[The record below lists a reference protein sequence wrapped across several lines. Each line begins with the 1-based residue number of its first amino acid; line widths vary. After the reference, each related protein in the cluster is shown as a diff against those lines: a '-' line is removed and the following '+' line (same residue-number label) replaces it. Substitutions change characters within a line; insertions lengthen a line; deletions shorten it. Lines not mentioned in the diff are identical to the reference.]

1 MAVSAAEVVFIATNT
16 AVFVARHGDGF
27 AVVELTGD
35 GDGGKVAKG
44 DQVQGDWGKLGLE
57 TVTFGGRKLSSY
69 FHGSSATLDEAVGV
83 ARRTSR
89 R

>member
-1 MAVSAAEVVFIATNT
+1 MAASAAQVVFIETNT
-16 AVFVARHGDGF
+16 AVIVVQHSDGF

-35 GDGGKVAKG
+35 GDGAKVAKG
-44 DQVQGDWGKLGLE
+44 DQVQGDWSKLGLD
-57 TVTFGGRKLSSY
+57 TVTFAGRRHSSY
-69 FHGSSATLDEAVGV
+69 LYGSSATLDEAVGV

>member
-1 MAVSAAEVVFIATNT
+1 MAASAAQIVFIATNT
-16 AVFVARHGDGF
+16 AVFVIQHGDGF

-44 DQVQGDWGKLGLE
+44 DQIQGDWSKLGLE
-57 TVTFGGRKLSSY
+57 TVTFAGRKLSSY